1 MTSKELATAE
11 VECLKLKKAIN
22 ENHHLAQSAAAEAV
36 ERGVLTGELLL
47 RWKELLPH
55 GRFESFVE
63 THFDGSLR
71 TAQTYM
77 QVAKELNAL
86 PKAQRTALLKQERS
100 IAGLISHSKKGKP
113 GGVSSSSS
121 TSTPA
126 SSGPASGEALDSPAG
141 GPGHG
146 AQTQHQ
152 AADRP
157 DAHPSAGESSN
168 LGKCPNCGGD
178 TWDEDFDG
186 WACSQ
191 CHHPHGEPLRGP
203 DLGHVHTEPEAA
215 QEPIATILV
224 YPDGWVAAFDE
235 FWKQCPGSL
244 KLVIRDQIQ
253 ETTRRGSGF
262 QSPSVSEVKAYC
274 DERNNGI
281 DAETFIDYYAS
292 VGWKIGNKPMKDWK
306 AAVRTWSRKKAESGG
321 KKNWLKEYLNRDK
334 SKDAV

>member
-1 MTSKELATAE
+1 MPNEIANLET
-11 VECLKLKKAIN
+11 ECLKLKKAIN
-22 ENHHLAQSAAAEAV
+22 ENHRLAQTAACEAV
-36 ERGVLTGELLL
+36 ERGVLTGELLI

-55 GRFESFVE
+55 GQFEPFVE
-63 THFDGSLR
+63 RHFDGSLR
-71 TAQTYM
+71 TARTYM
-77 QVAKELNAL
+77 QAAKYLNAL
-86 PKAQRTALLKQERS
+86 PKRQRSAVLKEERS
-100 IAGLISHSKKGKP
+100 IAGLLSHSDKGKP
-113 GGVSSSSS
+113 GGASRSSSE
-121 TSTPA
+121 TTPA
-126 SSGPASGEALDSPAG
+126 SPGPASGGALDSPAG

-146 AQTQHQ
+146 AETQHQ
-152 AADRP
+152 AAERP
-157 DAHPSAGESSN
+157 VAHPSAGESGN

-191 CHHPHGEPLRGP
+191 CHHPHGEPLGGP
-203 DLGHVHTEPEAA
+203 DLGHVDT
-215 QEPIATILV
+215 EPIATILV

-235 FWKQCPGSL
+235 FWKQCPGAI
-244 KLVIRDQIQ
+244 KLVIRDRIQ

-274 DERNNGI
+274 DEQGNGI

-306 AAVRTWSRKKAESGG
+306 AAVRMWGRKKAESGG